1 MDNVRVDGEI
11 EVKQDAESFKAQKIN
26 FGHKILFSSPPS
38 LFKLHHT
45 TYSTMTIAIAVQ
57 GSTPI
62 IEKSDVVAQPTSK
75 DVSIE
80 KDYWNN
86 L

>member
-1 MDNVRVDGEI
+1 MMRDKSNLKMQGEI
-11 EVKQDAESFKAQKIN
+11 IC
-26 FGHKILFSSPPS
+26 GHKILFTVVQFFSNTTSRQNLS
-38 LFKLHHT
+38 TST

-86 L
+86 F